1 MNQKENVP
9 YTYTY
14 EAICSKNEDDKIIEW
29 QGGDI
34 CSAKV
39 KYVGPAACST
49 IDSYEYY
56 NAFKP
61 LNRFVG
67 FFQIIFGISL
77 LMVGARFFEYS
88 FGALT
93 GLIVFSLIMFAS
105 YSANLFHNDKDLSI
119 NTGLLVLFFILASLV
134 GLWAA
139 YYSRKFAHR
148 FASIFL
154 CGWIAGTII
163 VMILTLFGTSD
174 KLKLAITLIACICG
188 GMVGRKFR
196 QEVRVLGTAMI
207 GGFMVSYG
215 LGQYIGGFPSLSTDF
230 SIKSHD

>member
-1 MNQKENVP
+1 MNENENIP

-14 EAICSKNEDDKIIEW
+14 EAICSKNEDEKLIEW

-39 KYVGPAACST
+39 KYVGPAACSS
-49 IDSYEYY
+49 IDSYNYY
-56 NAFKP
+56 NALEP
-61 LNRFVG
+61 LKRFIG

-88 FGALT
+88 FGALS
-93 GLIVFSLIMFAS
+93 GLIVFTMVMFAS
-105 YSANLFHNDKDLSI
+105 YSANLFHNDEDLSI
-119 NTGLLVLFFILASLV
+119 NTGLLILFVILASGIGLV
-134 GLWAA
+134 AF

-154 CGWIAGTII
+154 CAWIAATITI
-163 VMILTLFGTSD
+163 MVLTLFGTPG
-174 KLKLAITLIACICG
+174 KFKLAITLIASICG
-188 GMVGRKFR
+188 AVVGRIFR
-196 QEVRVLGTAMI
+196 QEMRVIGTAMI

-215 LGQYIGGFPSLSTDF
+215 LGQYIGGFPSLTTEF
-230 SIKSHD
+230 SF